1 MRIKDRFL
9 FVRILESIINN
20 QHSAVFPLA
29 VYLLPGGI
37 TKLKI
42 FEQRY
47 IRMVKE
53 SMQSGFVL
61 SLYNPELV
69 HQSSPWGVHVSIV
82 DFETLPDGFLGIVIK
97 ANYLVELAKMELE
110 HDGLRRASITQLSH
124 WPEQIEDE
132 NSKSLANQLQHLM
145 AQNEQYGLL
154 YQNALFDATPQWHN
168 PVWVNQRWLEILP
181 ISYQHRAKFI
191 QPSTFNVAQNFIQ
204 TMVLGLQNSPIDKI

>member
-1 MRIKDRFL
+1 MEININ
-9 FVRILESIINN
+9 ILRC
-20 QHSAVFPLA
+20 AVFPLS

-61 SLYNPELV
+61 SLYKPDLV
-69 HQSSPWGVHVSIV
+69 HESSPWGVHVSIV
-82 DFETLPDGFLGIVIK
+82 DFEMLPDGLLGIVIK
-97 ANYLVELAKMELE
+97 ANNLVELTNMELE
-110 HDGLRRASITQLSH
+110 HDGLRCATISVLEH
-124 WPEQIEDE
+124 WPERDEDQY
-132 NSKSLANQLQHLM
+132 SQRLAAQLQQLM
-145 AQNEQYGLL
+145 TQNKQYGSL
-154 YQNALFDATPQWHN
+154 YQNALFDAAPQWHN

-191 QPSTFNVAQNFIQ
+191 QSSTFDVAQNFIQ
-204 TMVLGLQNSPIDKI
+204 TMVLGLQNSPTIKI